1 MDILLFASLIVPEG
15 FVLLASA
22 PESSQK
28 SEKSSPADDQSAE
41 LGRATF
47 AGGCFWCTQADFEKL
62 DGVVKVT
69 SGYTGG
75 HTENPTY
82 EQVSS
87 GRTGHVEAVQVI
99 YDPRRVSYEQL
110 LDFFWKHIDPTDHGG
125 QFVDRG
131 SQYRS
136 ITFYHNEEQR
146 AAAESSRLAQ
156 SKSANFQ
163 KPIATEILPFSKFY
177 EAEEYH
183 QDYDKK
189 NTLRYRN
196 YRFFSGR
203 DQLLAKLWK
212 KDT

>member
-1 MDILLFASLIVPEG
+1 MEILFEFP
-15 FVLLASA
+15 
-22 PESSQK
+22 
-28 SEKSSPADDQSAE
+28 
-41 LGRATF
+41 RATF
-47 AGGCFWCTQADFEKL
+47 AGGCFWCTQADFQKL
-62 DGVVKVT
+62 DGVVKVI

-82 EQVSS
+82 EEVCS
-87 GRTGHVEAVQVI
+87 GRTGHVEAVQVV
-99 YDPRRVSYEQL
+99 YDPRKIDYEQL
-110 LDFFWKHIDPTDHGG
+110 LDFFWKHIDPTDAGG

-136 ITFYHNEEQR
+136 IIFYHNEEQR

-156 SKSANFQ
+156 AGSGNFKKS
-163 KPIATEILPFSKFY
+163 IVTEIRPFSKFY
-177 EAEEYH
+177 EAETYH

-189 NTLRYRN
+189 NPERYHN

-203 DQLLAKLWK
+203 DQFLANVWG